1 MNFDD
6 SRSDAKDRLRR
17 AFASL
22 QAARALLVLEQ
33 PCRDDAVNRAAA
45 AALHAARALI
55 DSQWAKD
62 SQPGW
67 DPYWRPGMARSV
79 RAHEARSLEALQ
91 KLLSR
96 FDSLAANLTLPA
108 DFSEYLRTL
117 VEDGFEADSGEAPE
131 YDAEEADLAVETAL
145 QLVATVARQMG
156 LSGEFQAR
164 FSSFAVT
171 DPIMPL
177 KPALLAPARAKDAVP
192 AGGSGRASG
201 PPAGDNS

>member
-6 SRSDAKDRLRR
+6 SRADAKSRLSR

-22 QAARALLVLEQ
+22 AAARSLLLLEQ
-33 PCRDDAVNRAAA
+33 PCPDDAVNRASA

-67 DPYWRPGMARSV
+67 DPYWRPGMPRSL

-91 KLLSR
+91 KLIDR
-96 FDSLAANLTLPA
+96 FDRLAENLTLPA
-108 DFSEYLRTL
+108 DFGEYLRTL
-117 VEDGFEADSGEAPE
+117 VEDGFDADSGEAPE
-131 YDAEEADLAVETAL
+131 YDVEEANLAVETAL
-145 QLVATVARQMG
+145 QLVATVARQIGM
-156 LSGEFQAR
+156 SGEFQAR

-171 DPIMPL
+171 DPIIPL
-177 KPALLAPARAKDAVP
+177 SPTRTNP
-192 AGGSGRASG
+192 
-201 PPAGDNS
+201 